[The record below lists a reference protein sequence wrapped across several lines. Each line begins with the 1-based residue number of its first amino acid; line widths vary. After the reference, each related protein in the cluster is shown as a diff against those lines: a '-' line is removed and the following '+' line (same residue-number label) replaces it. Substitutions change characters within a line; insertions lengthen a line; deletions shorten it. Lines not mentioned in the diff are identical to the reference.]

1 MLLAAVAGP
10 ASAAEWGIEQL
21 MQALAAVKSSQAAF
35 VELKHVALLST
46 PLQSRGRLLYTAPG
60 KLEKR
65 TLSPRRE
72 SLVLEGN
79 DLTLESG
86 DRKQRRT
93 LRLDDQPVVRAFVES
108 IRSTL
113 AGDLTTLTRYY
124 AIKLTGSE
132 RQWRLTLKPGGQQ
145 VQEFVS
151 EIQISGSGDTI
162 TRIEFFE
169 TSGDRSVM
177 TITRDGP

>member
-10 ASAAEWGIEQL
+10 ASAAEWDIEQL
-21 MQALAAVKSSQAAF
+21 MQALAAVRSSQAAF

-72 SLVLEGN
+72 SLVLEGSE
-79 DLTLESG
+79 LTLESG

-113 AGDLTTLTRYY
+113 AGDLATLTRYY
-124 AIKLTGSE
+124 AIKLAGSE

-151 EIQISGSGDTI
+151 EIQISGSGNTI

-169 TSGDRSVM
+169 TSGDHSVM